1 MIEQSGQPA
10 AAPIAEQL
18 DGFRID
24 LLRFAVLQLR
34 DRAAAEDA
42 VQEAMLA
49 ALEAAPRFAQR
60 SRLKTWVFSILKHKV
75 IDHIRRRSREPLLEG
90 GADEFPAGAFDPLFD
105 EQGYW
110 QKDERPADWGDPAKS
125 LENARFWV
133 VFEAC
138 LDHLP
143 ENTARI
149 FMMREFLGFETGE
162 ICQELAITPS
172 NCWVVLHRARMGL
185 RLCLEETWF
194 DTGGKPS
201 SWKPPLTVLK
211 DI

>member
-1 MIEQSGQPA
+1 MNLSSAPPVVPGIA
-10 AAPIAEQL
+10 AQL
-18 DGFRID
+18 DGFRD
-24 LLRFAVLQLR
+24 GMLRFAMLQLR
-34 DRAAAEDA
+34 DRSVAEDA

-49 ALEAAPRFAQR
+49 ALEAAPRFGSR
-60 SRLKTWVFSILKHKV
+60 SQLKTWVFSILKHKI
-75 IDHIRRRSREPLLEG
+75 IDIIRRRSREPLLDH
-90 GADEFPAGAFDPLFD
+90 GADEFPEGAFDPLFN
-105 EQGYW
+105 ERGQW

-125 LENARFWV
+125 LENARFWA

-149 FMMREFLGFETGE
+149 FMMREFLGLDTGE
-162 ICQELAITPS
+162 ICKELEITPT

-194 DTGGKPS
+194 DTGRKS
-201 SWKPPLTVLK
+201 SC
-211 DI
+211 

>member
-1 MIEQSGQPA
+1 MNPPSIPPAVPDIAGQ
-10 AAPIAEQL
+10 L
-18 DGFRID
+18 GSFRD
-24 LLRFAVLQLR
+24 DFLRFAVLQLR

-49 ALEAAPRFAQR
+49 ALEAAPSFDHR
-60 SRLKTWVFSILKHKV
+60 SQLKTWVFSILKHKI
-75 IDHIRRRSREPLLEG
+75 IDIIRRRSREPLLEHS
-90 GADEFPAGAFDPLFD
+90 ADEFPAGAFDPLFD
-105 EQGYW
+105 ERGFW

-143 ENTARI
+143 KNTARI
-149 FMMREFLGFETGE
+149 FMMREFLGLDTGE
-162 ICQELAITPS
+162 ICKELAITPT
-172 NCWVVLHRARMGL
+172 NCWVVLHRARMSL

-201 SWKPPLTVLK
+201 C
-211 DI
+211 

>member
-1 MIEQSGQPA
+1 MNEVSAQPA
-10 AAPIAEQL
+10 VPPIAERL
-18 DGFRID
+18 DGFRAD

-42 VQEAMLA
+42 VQETLLA
-49 ALEAAPRFAQR
+49 ALEAAPRFDNR
-60 SRLKTWVFSILKHKV
+60 SQLKTWVFSILKHKIV
-75 IDHIRRRSREPLLEG
+75 DTIRRCSREPRLQRD
-90 GADEFPAGAFDPLFD
+90 ADEFPGGMFDTLFD

-110 QKDERPADWGDPAKS
+110 QKDERPVDWGDPVKT

-138 LDHLP
+138 LNHLP

-149 FMMREFLGFETGE
+149 FMMREFLGFDTGE
-162 ICQELAITPS
+162 ICKYLAITPT

-194 DTGGKPS
+194 DMGEKPS
-201 SWKPPLTVLK
+201 C
-211 DI
+211 

>member
-1 MIEQSGQPA
+1 MSLSS
-10 AAPIAEQL
+10 APGVSSIADQL
-18 DGFRID
+18 DGFRAD

-49 ALEAAPRFAQR
+49 ALEAAPRFDNR
-60 SRLKTWVFSILKHKV
+60 SQLKTWVFSILKHKIV
-75 IDHIRRRSREPLLEG
+75 DLIRRRSRAPLLERGVDESPG
-90 GADEFPAGAFDPLFD
+90 GIFDTLFD
-105 EQGYW
+105 EQGHW
-110 QKDERPADWGDPAKS
+110 QKDERPADWGDPVKT

-138 LDHLP
+138 LNHLP
-143 ENTARI
+143 ENTARV
-149 FMMREFLGFETGE
+149 FMMREFLGFDTGE
-162 ICQELAITPS
+162 ICQEMAITPT

-194 DTGGKPS
+194 DMGEKPS
-201 SWKPPLTVLK
+201 C
-211 DI
+211 